1 MPIEMY
7 LAYMWENNLNYFRQ
21 LNTLSPPR
29 VKVLARY
36 LLNCWE
42 VHKSHL
48 PNLNW
53 KWLSSRC
60 RKTETTDDLS
70 YAKK

>member
-7 LAYMWENNLNYFRQ
+7 LAYMWENSLNYFRQ

-29 VKVLARY
+29 VKVLVWY

-42 VHKSHL
+42 VHKSYL
-48 PNLNW
+48 PKLN
-53 KWLSSRC
+53 
-60 RKTETTDDLS
+60 
-70 YAKK
+70 